1 MLYWSNFHIKF
12 HQNFQAPLK
21 VKCAGKHEDITSSIM
36 QFLLCAKF
44 LVTIWY
50 NTIQDQIIIHPL
62 WPATGWMVWGKNLG
76 TKRFFS
82 STKCQRLALGPNQ
95 SLIQRVPGFLSQGS
109 GGHGRMLTTHLHL
122 ALRLRMSRAISLI
135 PHKVFMAWTRTTLP
149 FCSITASGYSS
160 NFWFPALTICTS
172 QSKSKKIWK

>member
-1 MLYWSNFHIKF
+1 MLKVTLYWPNIHIKF

-44 LVTIWY
+44 LMTTWS

-62 WPATGWMVWGKNLG
+62 WPAKGWMVWGKNPG

-82 STKCQRLALGPNQ
+82 STKFQRLALGANQ
-95 SLIQRVPGFLSQGS
+95 SPIQRVPGF
-109 GGHGRMLTTHLHL
+109 
-122 ALRLRMSRAISLI
+122 
-135 PHKVFMAWTRTTLP
+135 F
-149 FCSITASGYSS
+149 
-160 NFWFPALTICTS
+160 FPGVRWPWPDADHSPSPSTEV
-172 QSKSKKIWK
+172 KNE